1 MNPLRPTLG
10 CCGVRPK
17 APKGGPLLTAGAP
30 GSGGAN
36 FDAELALYE
45 AQDAQLEPLWS
56 GGGLLEHRRR
66 LRQASAEKPSANT
79 PAPLDEDDEDGSR
92 DAPNGHGSSLAK
104 PGAGQS
110 GSAAARGA
118 LGSGSGQQASS
129 FFAPS
134 AAAAGKEH
142 VAVIQGASGGIGLE
156 LVTQLLERRDLRARS
171 GTSVLQFRFVCQRTA
186 DPLLLWTPP
195 CRWPCCCHVSSP
207 GGVPGSPSAARAV
220 P

>member
-17 APKGGPLLTAGAP
+17 APKGGPLLTAGPP

-79 PAPLDEDDEDGSR
+79 PAPLDEDEEEEGSR
-92 DAPNGHGSSLAK
+92 GAPNGHVSGVAK
-104 PGAGQS
+104 PGVGQS
-110 GSAAARGA
+110 AGAAARGA
-118 LGSGSGQQASS
+118 VGSGSGQQSSS

-171 GTSVLQFRFVCQRTA
+171 GASVL
-186 DPLLLWTPP
+186 
-195 CRWPCCCHVSSP
+195 
-207 GGVPGSPSAARAV
+207 
-220 P
+220 